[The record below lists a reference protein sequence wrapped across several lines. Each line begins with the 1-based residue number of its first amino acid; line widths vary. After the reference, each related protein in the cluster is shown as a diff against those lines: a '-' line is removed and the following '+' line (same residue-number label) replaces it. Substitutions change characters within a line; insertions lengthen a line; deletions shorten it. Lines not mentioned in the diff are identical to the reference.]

1 MIFCQ
6 YLYFSADTYILK
18 IYVLAGDTNSQVHI
32 LLTVLGRWIG
42 TQKNSNQTTTRSNR
56 RMIIVPITIDY

>member
-18 IYVLAGDTNSQVHI
+18 IYVLAGDTNTRVHI

-42 TQKNSNQTTTRSNR
+42 TQKNSNPTTSNR